1 MKKKRLF
8 QLLSLCLLF
17 FLYSCGENAF
27 KALSDESSQEACRYE
42 TTKNLDSGNWDAVI
56 NSSCAD
62 SMQKGA
68 AYFGRAGFDIKDVIN
83 RLSEAK
89 DEENDLDIY
98 LKALVPKVTEQ
109 SLNDLSQA
117 KTEYTMVSED
127 DPHYKDAQF
136 YISLVDTAYSLSLMK
151 VVIDADGDGAISQ
164 CDINWN
170 GVPDDADAIA
180 CALMASAN
188 FNDTGQLSYDCG
200 FASSIIES
208 QDITFEGKSGIYRGM
223 TVSINNNNPTSGCDT
238 TYKKVLYLDAS
249 SKYWLVTTTS
259 EKCVGSDRQ
268 EWPCPVEQDG
278 EPLDF
283 VTAIDNSIN
292 SVLVSLGNAIPAD
305 EMNDVKAA
313 IEEIRNEACKKDG
326 DPECTSSE
334 IADYIQ
340 NNLTTQ

>member
-98 LKALVPKVTEQ
+98 LKALVPKVTEDT
-109 SLNDLSQA
+109 LADLSNA
-117 KTEYTMVSED
+117 KNEYSKIPED
-127 DPHYKDAQF
+127 NYHYKDAQF
-136 YISLVDTAYSLSLMK
+136 YISLVETSYSLSLMK
-151 VVIDADGDGAISQ
+151 IVIDSDGDGAISST
-164 CDINWN
+164 CDINGN
-170 GVPDDADAIA
+170 GVPDDADAVS
-180 CALMASAN
+180 CALMASA
-188 FNDTGQLSYDCG
+188 GEDCG
-200 FASSIIES
+200 NWASYTATG
-208 QDITFEGKSGIYRGM
+208 DITFEEKNGTYRGLII
-223 TVSINNNNPTSGCDT
+223 TISGSPSETCPKE
-238 TYKKVLYLDAS
+238 YKKLLYKDNGN
-249 SKYWLVTTTS
+249 YWLATTTS
-259 EKCVGSDRQ
+259 ETCRASDDKD
-268 EWPCPVEQDG
+268 WPCPVEMNNN
-278 EPLDF
+278 PLDF
-283 VTAIDNSIN
+283 VTAIDE
-292 SVLVSLGNAIPAD
+292 SLD
-305 EMNDVKAA
+305 KA
-313 IEEIRNEACKKDG
+313 IEFLNKALPGLDEDVTQAIREIRDKACG
-326 DPECTSSE
+326 GNRCTSQE

-340 NNLTTQ
+340 QYLTTK